1 MAINHGNKPWQH
13 WVYYWLYHGLHPIHT
28 QKRYPETPQSQHI
41 FGAGRMGVAFK
52 ALKSSAAT
60 RSSWAMEWLW
70 LAMDSPYI
78 FLSYSHDSIALKKA
92 IYIYVGMI
100 GIWLGLFL
108 PMIFPVYSYHSPC
121 WTPTA
126 HLAALHFR
134 LGAPTLGPRRSQD
147 PTTNRIA
154 IVTVFCINIVI

>member
-92 IYIYVGMI
+92 IYIYICGNDRNMARTFFAHDIPSIFLSFPMLDPHRAPGCVALPARSSDVGPSEI
-100 GIWLGLFL
+100 PGSHNK
-108 PMIFPVYSYHSPC
+108 SYCYCNSV
-121 WTPTA
+121 
-126 HLAALHFR
+126 LY
-134 LGAPTLGPRRSQD
+134 
-147 PTTNRIA
+147 
-154 IVTVFCINIVI
+154 